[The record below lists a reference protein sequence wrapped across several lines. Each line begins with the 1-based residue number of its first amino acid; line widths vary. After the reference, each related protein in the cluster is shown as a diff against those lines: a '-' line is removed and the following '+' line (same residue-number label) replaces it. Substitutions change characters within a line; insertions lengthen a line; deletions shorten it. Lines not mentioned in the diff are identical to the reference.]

1 MPGFSGS
8 HIQEANFTSVGG
20 SYSDHRRVRIQ
31 NYNIGPESDPRRD
44 TENRH
49 FLDELAKRSAPG
61 AIANAEE
68 RAYAPRCLH
77 ETRTRVLN
85 DLGEWSA
92 AEGRWKDAKLL
103 VLTGPAGHGKT
114 AIIQSFSEKLLQ
126 QSRETRVVVATF
138 FFKATISD
146 QNQPKALVTTL
157 AYQVAEH
164 WPSFRDNIGRVIRDN
179 VRIFSTSL
187 EHQMEHLLT
196 SPIVRL
202 QASPPSPPFI
212 VICAVDG
219 LDECAGVDAQSR
231 VIRLLHILS
240 KIPNTRILLASR
252 PEFPIQSALQGG
264 LSETLHIDLNKVY
277 DASKDI
283 RQFTWIRLLEIRD
296 RLLPKLDRVSW
307 PREEDAEQIANYS
320 SGQFIL
326 ADTAMR
332 YIDDQHYDPRERLK
346 EVLALCGGANSS
358 FAMRRVAVGRG
369 PARPLGVLDALFTE
383 ILERAARN
391 TYPDLEPE
399 QGVLELASLVW
410 ILIRLVPSRIDAV
423 TSHVFLEYVPLWV
436 IEEALGR
443 QSGDLAREL
452 SDLHSLLDVPQ
463 DMCGRNE
470 ISAHHKSFLDFLGDP
485 GRSGHLGNIPEV
497 AQGRFDLMI
506 KAHLSSL
513 TVNDLKSLVLTQPV
527 KPHILHSLHLLSNPE
542 TVIKG
547 IDPQVWKSLLCS
559 LNAWEALRV
568 KQWVH
573 VGLSQGPLLWD
584 FEDSKT
590 LRMMDEASKRSLDDL
605 LPRLGNQGPLDP
617 PPISDMDIKL
627 LLATLDGQGD
637 ESFKCGHSEFIPKQR
652 MGPYSPVVLS
662 SFPWFPAARA
672 LAWLWV
678 PSHRLITD
686 QSRVTQPT
694 GTPNSHPLEPSH
706 IVFITGSAGSGKR
719 ELLEEAYKLLPAGR
733 EGGPPEGW
741 MPPVDIIIVPD
752 TDGVSLRSLWTPGA
766 FGEELGGV
774 PCDNKDLM
782 GKINL
787 LEQFPAPLFQDWI
800 ACWETKHEKNT
811 YHPQFL
817 LQGLHLLAPEHQA
830 ALLDIISSHAGQS
843 DSTGRSPLFIT
854 VTSLPTATFASRLG
868 PLPWPGVYY
877 VNLDGM
883 KADVSILEG
892 VLPFQT
898 HTVPQLKIHKLARI
912 LAASPK
918 PARHL
923 KRLINHQRYNWEG
936 WEDRLDPILAAP
948 ESEAWRL
955 IEEHF
960 GEIPS
965 DDGGR

>member
-1 MPGFSGS
+1 MPGFRGS
-8 HIQEANFTSVGG
+8 HIQEANFTSVAG
-20 SYSDHRRVRIQ
+20 SYHDHRRIRIMNQ
-31 NYNIGPESDPRRD
+31 NYNLGQESDPRRD
-44 TENRH
+44 FGNRNL
-49 FLDELAKRSAPG
+49 LDELAKRSAPG
-61 AIANAEE
+61 AVANAEE

-114 AIIQSFSEKLLQ
+114 AIMQSFSETLLRK
-126 QSRETRVVVATF
+126 SRETRVVVATF
-138 FFKATISD
+138 FFKATIPD

-164 WPSFRDNIGRVIRDN
+164 WPSFQDNIVSVIRDN
-179 VRIFSTSL
+179 VRILSTSL

-196 SPIVRL
+196 SPIVRS
-202 QASPPSPPFI
+202 QASPPSPFI

-240 KIPNTRILLASR
+240 KIPNTRVLLASR

-369 PARPLGVLDALFTE
+369 PARPLGVLDALFTG

-391 TYPDLEPE
+391 TYPDFETE

-410 ILIRLVPSRIDAV
+410 ILIRLVPSRVAASSDLGEAI
-423 TSHVFLEYVPLWV
+423 SLWV

-463 DMCGRNE
+463 DIYGPNK

-485 GRSGHLGNIPEV
+485 GRSGHLGSIPQV
-497 AQGRFDLMI
+497 AEEWFNLMI
-506 KAHLSSL
+506 KVHLSSL

-527 KPHILHSLHLLSNPE
+527 KPHILHSLHLLCKPE
-542 TVIKG
+542 TVIEG
-547 IDPQVWKSLLCS
+547 IGPQVWKSLLCS
-559 LNAWEALRV
+559 LNAWEALLV

-573 VGLSQGPLLWD
+573 VGLSLGHLLWD
-584 FEDSKT
+584 LSNSKM
-590 LRMMDEASKRSLDDL
+590 LRMMDEASERSLCDL
-605 LPRLGNQGPLDP
+605 LPGLENEGPLDP
-617 PPISDMDIKL
+617 PPISDTDTEL
-627 LLATLDGQGD
+627 FLAMIDGQGD
-637 ESFKCGHSEFIPKQR
+637 RNVGCERSEFIPR
-652 MGPYSPVVLS
+652 IRTVPGGRLIS

-672 LAWLWV
+672 LAWLWA
-678 PSHRLITD
+678 PSHRLVTD
-686 QSRVTQPT
+686 HNSVTQPPN
-694 GTPNSHPLEPSH
+694 TPNPHPLEPSH

-733 EGGPPEGW
+733 EDGPPEGW

-752 TDGVSLRSLWTPGA
+752 TDGVSLRSIWMPGA
-766 FGEELGGV
+766 FGHSYIYT
-774 PCDNKDLM
+774 PCNNTDLT

-787 LEQFPAPLFQDWI
+787 SCNIPASLFQDWV

-817 LQGLHLLAPEHQA
+817 LQGLHLLSPEHQA
-830 ALLDIISSHAGQS
+830 ALLDVISLDTRQL
-843 DSTGRSPLFIT
+843 DSTGRPPLFIT
-854 VTSLPTATFASRLG
+854 VTSLPTATLAGRLRQFS
-868 PLPWPGVYY
+868 WPGVYC

-883 KADVSILEG
+883 KADVSILEE
-892 VLPFQT
+892 VLSIQT
-898 HTVPQLKIHKLARI
+898 HTVPRLKIHKLARI
-912 LAASPK
+912 LTHSPK

-923 KRLINHQRYNWEG
+923 KRLIDHWYHDEDG
-936 WEDRLDPILAAP
+936 WEDCLDPILAAP

-960 GEIPS
+960 GEIP
-965 DDGGR
+965 